1 MNYGTFMMY
10 ELNSCPL
17 CKALRPST
25 VSTLIINSPC
35 KERWGLLAD
44 RYGLPIRGYWQTV
57 WSANKR
63 LLADR
68 VQNI

>member
-1 MNYGTFMMY
+1 MVKDINDTYKMMMMMTMMMMVM
-10 ELNSCPL
+10 LMMMI
-17 CKALRPST
+17 AMMMI
-25 VSTLIINSPC
+25 IINML
-35 KERWGLLAD
+35 RWGLLAD

-68 VQNI
+68 V